1 MNLDLSKKLYS
12 VLPLNDRKLLEEIA
26 RVGQIM
32 TLKEGTVM
40 LDYGQYIK
48 MTPIVLSGVI
58 KVTQEGEDGSE
69 ILLYYLTG
77 GNTCPTAFTCC
88 MMDKTSEIKAV
99 AEEPTEIIAVP
110 IQYTDEWMR
119 DYPEWKGFVMNSYSL
134 RFKELLGA
142 IDAIAFSKLDK
153 RLALYLQKKVALTGN
168 ADLQIKHKQ
177 IADDL
182 HSTREAI
189 SRLLKKM
196 EKLGFVALYRNHV
209 KVLDFDI
216 ESL

>member
-1 MNLDLSKKLYS
+1 MESTISHKIQHS
-12 VLPLNDRKLLEEIA
+12 LPINDRRLVDEIA

-32 TLKEGTVM
+32 TLEEGTVL

-48 MTPIVLSGVI
+48 TTPIVLNGVI
-58 KVTQEGEDGSE
+58 KVTQEAEDGSE

-99 AEEPTEIIAVP
+99 VEEPAEIIAIPVR
-110 IQYTDEWMR
+110 YTDEWMK
-119 DYPEWKGFVMNSYSL
+119 DYTEWKGFVMNSYNI
-134 RFKELLGA
+134 RFKELLA
-142 IDAIAFSKLDK
+142 TIDAIAFSKLDR
-153 RLALYLQKKVALTGN
+153 RLALYLRKKVELTGHS
-168 ADLQIKHKQ
+168 DLQIKHKQ

-196 EKLGFVALYRNHV
+196 EKLGFVELSRNHLR
-209 KVLDFDI
+209 VLDFNL
-216 ESL
+216 ENL